1 MLNYLILTNI
11 ENKDELKKQFILGY
25 EIVDTKE
32 PISNIDYKKATNIPN
47 YQQLIVYYADYSKH
61 KFDYTKEKEK
71 EILKKMKQQLID
83 YQDEIDFEL
92 ARENNENTHVKTQL
106 CYTVIICCLFFG
118 ILGMV
123 TIKSVVA
130 MICFGLMTASG
141 GFMMALIIFVAICDK
156 MYKNDFQ
163 KNNLFLENEE
173 LINKM
178 LNSEKSKNIFS
189 NVNDKVKKASPV
201 KPDGTCEMDINSINN
216 MNLKDMKQ
224 LLAAI
229 KRELMFEQ
237 SIEENR
243 NEDKVLRK

>member
-1 MLNYLILTNI
+1 MLDYLKYT
-11 ENKDELKKQFILGY
+11 ELKNKEELRKQFIIGY
-25 EIVDTKE
+25 DIVDNENRDNKE
-32 PISNIDYKKATNIPN
+32 IDYTDNSNIQNN
-47 YQQLIVYYADYSKH
+47 NQQLIVYYADGSEH
-61 KFDYTKEKEK
+61 VFDYTKEKEK
-71 EILKKMKQQLID
+71 IILSKMKQQLLD
-83 YQDEIDFEL
+83 YEEQINEGFENETFTKSKEINYCVAIFL
-92 ARENNENTHVKTQL
+92 M
-106 CYTVIICCLFFG
+106 FG

-123 TIKSVVA
+123 IFKA
-130 MICFGLMTASG
+130 PLAIIIFGLITTFGA
-141 GFMMALIIFVAICDK
+141 FLAVLKIIISI
-156 MYKNDFQ
+156 MYKVEKNDFQ
-163 KNNLFLENEE
+163 KNNLFLKNEE

-189 NVNDKVKKASPV
+189 NVNDKIKKASPV

>member
-92 ARENNENTHVKTQL
+92 ARENNVSTMTQL
-106 CYTVIICCLFFG
+106 GYTTIVFLFFG

-130 MICFGLMTASG
+130 MICFGLMTACS

-224 LLAAI
+224 LLEAI

-237 SIEENR
+237 SIEENK
-243 NEDKVLRK
+243 NKDKVLRK